1 MPMLNTEKFLK
12 DLNLRI
18 ARFGDSD
25 VASSISVLPHE
36 IDASEVRQLRR
47 QIAAK
52 LGFKIE

>member
-1 MPMLNTEKFLK
+1 MLNTEKFLK
-12 DLNLRI
+12 DMNLSI

-25 VASSISVLPHE
+25 VANVRSISPHE
-36 IDASEVRQLRR
+36 IDASEAQRVRR

>member
-1 MPMLNTEKFLK
+1 MLNTEKILK

-18 ARFGDSD
+18 ARFGDTD
-25 VASSISVLPHE
+25 VANVRSILPRE
-36 IDASEVRQLRR
+36 IHASDARRLRR

>member
-1 MPMLNTEKFLK
+1 MLNTEKFLK

-25 VASSISVLPHE
+25 VANMRSIFPHE
-36 IDASEVRQLRR
+36 IDASEAQLLRR
-47 QIAAK
+47 QIATR